1 MDPSH
6 SPLRMECN
14 QEKEEGGNEA
24 KQAEAMKFVKSEQQ
38 YNEKTNTSQVITTT
52 KPQHIKQ

>member
-1 MDPSH
+1 
-6 SPLRMECN
+6 MECN